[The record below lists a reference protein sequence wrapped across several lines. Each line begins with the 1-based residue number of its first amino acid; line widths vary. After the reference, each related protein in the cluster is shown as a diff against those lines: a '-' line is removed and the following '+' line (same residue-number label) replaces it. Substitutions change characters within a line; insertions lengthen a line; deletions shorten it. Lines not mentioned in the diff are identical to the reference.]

1 MNLISRGETK
11 IMSKIELDIAS
22 GQSTSLK
29 ELSDGYYELD
39 AEFLIRGLTDEEV
52 VLESQLVVLVNDITV
67 ATSAPTQTAL
77 TAKDSSISISAYFF
91 SGGAII
97 PSNFQL
103 MYRVFIPH
111 EEISFSPALPPELA
125 RNSGAF
131 SVYKPS
137 KKILSREKSSSGPID
152 VESIIVRNVAGEDD
166 SVMINVS
173 SKKPATSGF
182 IFACESNDVAVISDF
197 ELVDKPKK
205 TSSSLILHLHN
216 DLSVKLKGFSETGWK
231 ESSLFSSPS
240 LSKKIEAST
249 ESTFQIQ
256 STNNESEGMYQKYL
270 DAGSHEKVLEG
281 LYAIEDKLMET
292 GMLTTLTGDNEAD
305 VSIRYEVI
313 TPPDDTEDGPYLVV
327 RITAEGEA
335 SAISEQY
342 LEQTRDYISD
352 KLVELLNTVDESISN
367 ELYSQWGE
375 IILVNDQR
383 VY

>member
-1 MNLISRGETK
+1 
-11 IMSKIELDIAS
+11 MSKMELDIAS
-22 GQSTSLK
+22 SQSASLS
-29 ELSDGYYELD
+29 ELANGYYNLD
-39 AEFLIRGLTDEEV
+39 AELLVMGLANEEIII
-52 VLESQLVVLVNDITV
+52 ESQLVVLSDEVMV
-67 ATSAPTQTAL
+67 AASQSIFTIL
-77 TAKDSSISISAYFF
+77 NAKDSRINHSLFF
-91 SGGAII
+91 YSGGII
-97 PSNFQL
+97 TPTNYFL
-103 MYRVFIPH
+103 LYRLFSSHDEV
-111 EEISFSPALPPELA
+111 SFKPTLPPELA
-125 RNSGAF
+125 RLSGAF
-131 SVYKPS
+131 SIYEPV
-137 KKILSREKSSSGPID
+137 KKILSREKSLSGPIKL
-152 VESIIVRNVAGEDD
+152 ESIVIRNVAGEGD
-166 SVMINVS
+166 SVSINVS
-173 SKKPATSGF
+173 SKKHTHSGF
-182 IFACESNDVAVISDF
+182 MFTCVSNNEEVISEF
-197 ELVDKPKK
+197 QLLEKPQK
-205 TSSSLILHLHN
+205 TSSNVMLHLHN
-216 DLSVKLKGFSETGWK
+216 DILVKLKGFSGTGWQK
-231 ESSLFSSPS
+231 SSLFSSPS

-256 STNNESEGMYQKYL
+256 STNNEAEGMYQKYL
-270 DAGSHEKVLEG
+270 DAGSNEKILDG

-335 SAISEQY
+335 SAISEQS